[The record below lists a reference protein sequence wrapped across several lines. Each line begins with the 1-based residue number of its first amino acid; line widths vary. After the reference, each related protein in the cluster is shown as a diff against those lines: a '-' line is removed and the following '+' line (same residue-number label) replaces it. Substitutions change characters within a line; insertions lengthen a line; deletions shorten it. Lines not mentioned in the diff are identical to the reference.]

1 MIDKKI
7 QLQFNST
14 VNKRVRVRSNCEL
27 YSHDKNNN
35 EFELTIN
42 NHTLTNEE
50 IIILFK
56 FVKSVKYWETQG
68 KIEDNKIKFKFDT
81 SLITDNERVNCYII
95 LKNETKESD
104 VYSFSFDVKMSE
116 YDLKDNLP
124 VKERYFANS
133 VVVDKLDVLTKEV
146 LAEELEKAKNTFA
159 LKTDLSEFVRT
170 SDISDVVRTA
180 TLNDYQLKSEMP
192 NVVEIV
198 NNTIDSKGFI
208 TSHQS
213 LVDYAKKSELPIDYV
228 SNSKLEELKTQLT
241 IDTSNFA
248 TKQELQAISGSQLNV
263 DNLVTKDELN
273 SKHYLTE
280 HQDISNLA
288 TKKSVEDVEA
298 KVTQLENRPVT
309 SSYDDSEIKRKL
321 KELEDRPTTANI
333 DTSNFVTTTQLE
345 DKHYLTEHQ
354 SLEDYVTKTELDNK
368 HYLTQHQDI
377 SNLATKEELREVS
390 NRQVTV
396 DTSNLVTKDELASKG
411 YLTTHQSLEEYAKKT
426 ELPQPYN
433 DTDIR
438 SRLTTLENRPAGSGE
453 VDLSNCV
460 KRDELFRLSYATTR
474 ETDEIKS
481 RIVTLENRKSEGG
494 VANSE
499 ISEIKRQLNITYDKF
514 EMPFKSSGVIRVE
527 DYLNSTREH
536 GQTENYGRL
545 YTDKLGNHLVVKG
558 NQKTIKFETLLYT
571 VGSSLPDGYEPDFE
585 FSEGDNIKFITTR
598 NIHDYLPRNTGNSGN
613 TTELDN
619 RLKVLEAKQWEIHG
633 RGMPNGVV
641 TAPVG
646 TTYVDEAVTNGALK
660 WIKKTGTGNIG
671 WEVLIGDTG
680 WRTLPAV
687 SKLGNSFVKVRR
699 KNDTIFYQFGGL
711 SWGWFG
717 IVRRGGAGYQLQ
729 GSDRERNC
737 YILGLNGVPQGF
749 RSESSLIG
757 GIYNDKGTPYGTWYL
772 GGAGDSHMLRFQFT
786 DPVPT
791 DRDIGDIRVSSISY
805 LTNSPWPQN

>member
-1 MIDKKI
+1 MIEKKI
-7 QLQFNST
+7 QLTFNST
-14 VNKRVRVRSNCEL
+14 VNKRVKVRSNCEL

-35 EFELTIN
+35 EFELTISN
-42 NHTLTNEE
+42 YTLTNEE

-56 FVKSVKYWETQG
+56 FVKSIKYWETQG
-68 KIEDNKIKFKFDT
+68 RIEDNKIKFKFDT

-95 LKNETKESD
+95 LKNEEKESD

-116 YDLKDNLP
+116 YDLKDSLP
-124 VKERYFANS
+124 IKERYFANS

-146 LAEELEKAKNTFA
+146 LATELEKAKNTFA

-198 NNTIDSKGFI
+198 NNTVDSKGFI
-208 TSHQS
+208 TTHQS

-248 TKQELQAISGSQLNV
+248 TKQSV
-263 DNLVTKDELN
+263 D
-273 SKHYLTE
+273 
-280 HQDISNLA
+280 
-288 TKKSVEDVEA
+288 DVAA
-298 KVTQLENRPVT
+298 KVTQLEARPVT
-309 SSYDDSEIKRKL
+309 SSYDDSEIKREI
-321 KELEDRPTTANI
+321 KELKDRPVTANI

-354 SLEDYVTKTELDNK
+354 SLEDYVTKNELDNK
-368 HYLTQHQDI
+368 HYLTTHQDI
-377 SNLATKEELREVS
+377 SNLATKQELQEVS
-390 NRQVTV
+390 NRQVTIDTSNLATKQELEQVRNNQPTV
-396 DTSNLVTKDELASKG
+396 DTSKLVTKDELNSKG
-411 YLTTHQSLEEYAKKT
+411 FLTAHQPL
-426 ELPQPYN
+426 
-433 DTDIR
+433 TDITN
-438 SRLTTLENRPAGSGE
+438 RLTALENRPAGNGGDVDVSNFITKQE
-453 VDLSNCV
+453 VARDYAPLSNV
-460 KRDELFRLSYATTR
+460 VEINKQLTVLSNRRVEGGISSA
-474 ETDEIKS
+474 EIDEIKS
-481 RIVTLENRKSEGG
+481 SLNKKIDKN
-494 VANSE
+494 E
-499 ISEIKRQLNITYDKF
+499 I
-514 EMPFKSSGVIRVE
+514 PFKSTSFTRVE
-527 DYLNSTREH
+527 DYLNNTNEH
-536 GQTENYGRL
+536 IRYENFGRL
-545 YTDKLGNHLVVKG
+545 YTDTFGNHLVVSG
-558 NQKTIKFETLLYT
+558 GRKTVKFETLLYT
-571 VGSSLPDGYEPDFE
+571 VGSSLPDAYEPDFE

-598 NIHDYLPRNTGNSGN
+598 NIHDYLPSNNGGN
-613 TTELDN
+613 TTELDK

-633 RGMPNGVV
+633 RGMPNGIVV
-641 TAPVG
+641 APVG

-660 WIKKTGTGNIG
+660 WIKKTGTGNTG

-717 IVRRGGAGYQLQ
+717 VVRRGGAGYQLQ

-805 LTNSPWPQN
+805 LTNDPWPQN

>member
-7 QLQFNST
+7 QLTFNTT
-14 VNKRVRVRSNCEL
+14 VNKRVKVRSNCEL

-42 NHTLTNEE
+42 NYTLTNEE
-50 IIILFK
+50 ITVLFK
-56 FVKSVKYWETQG
+56 FVKSIKYWETQG
-68 KIEDNKIKFKFDT
+68 TIEDNKIKFKFDT
-81 SLITDNERVNCYII
+81 SLITENERVNCYII
-95 LKNETKESD
+95 LKNEEKESD
-104 VYSFSFDVKMSE
+104 IYSFSFDVKMSE

-146 LAEELEKAKNTFA
+146 LATELEKAKNTFS

-170 SDISDVVRTA
+170 SDITDVVRTA

-208 TSHQS
+208 TTHQS

-228 SNSKLEELKTQLT
+228 SNSKLEELKAQLT

-248 TKQELQAISGSQLNV
+248 TKQELQAISGSQQIV
-263 DNLVTKDELN
+263 DTSNLVTKDELN
-273 SKHYLTE
+273 SKNYLTQHQSLEDYVTKNELDNKHYLTT

-288 TKKSVEDVEA
+288 TK
-298 KVTQLENRPVT
+298 Q
-309 SSYDDSEIKRKL
+309 
-321 KELEDRPTTANI
+321 EL
-333 DTSNFVTTTQLE
+333 Q
-345 DKHYLTEHQ
+345 
-354 SLEDYVTKTELDNK
+354 
-368 HYLTQHQDI
+368 
-377 SNLATKEELREVS
+377 EVS

-396 DTSNLVTKDELASKG
+396 DTSNLATKEELRKAFLDE
-411 YLTTHQSLEEYAKKT
+411 EEHEKYAKKT

-433 DTDIR
+433 DTDIK
-438 SRLTTLENRPAGSGE
+438 SRLTALENKPSGSSN
-453 VDLSNCV
+453 VDTSDFATKQELNLLNSN
-460 KRDELFRLSYATTR
+460 L
-474 ETDEIKS
+474 ETL
-481 RIVTLENRKSEGG
+481 RT
-494 VANSE
+494 
-499 ISEIKRQLNITYDKF
+499 QTYTKF
-514 EMPFKSSGVIRVE
+514 EMPFKSTNLTSVE
-527 DYLNSTREH
+527 DYLNSTSEYL
-536 GQTENYGRL
+536 QSKNYGRL
-545 YTDKLGNHLVVKG
+545 YTDNFDNHLVVSG
-558 NQKTIKFETLLYT
+558 NGKTAKFETLLYT
-571 VGSSLPDGYEPDFE
+571 VGSSLPDFYEPDFE

-598 NIHDYLPRNTGNSGN
+598 NIHDYLPQNTGNTGN

-660 WIKKTGTGNIG
+660 WIKKSGTGNTG

-680 WRTLPAV
+680 WKILPSV
-687 SKLGNSFVKVRR
+687 SKLGNSFVKIRR
-699 KNDTIFYQFGGL
+699 VNNVVSYQFGGL

-717 IVRRGGAGYQLQ
+717 IVRRGGAGYVLQ

-737 YILGLNGVPQGF
+737 YIIQNGGIPIGY
-749 RSESSLIG
+749 RAEASLIG
-757 GIYNDKGTPYGTWYL
+757 NIYNDKGVSYGTWYL
-772 GGAGDSHMLRFQFT
+772 GGNGDYNQLRFQFT

-791 DRDIGDIRVSSISY
+791 DRDIGDIRISSISY
-805 LTNSPWPQN
+805 LTNEAWPQN

>member
-7 QLQFNST
+7 QLTFNST
-14 VNKRVRVRSNCEL
+14 VNKRVKVRSNCEL

-56 FVKSVKYWETQG
+56 FVKSVKYWETVG
-68 KIEDNKIKFKFDT
+68 TIEDNKIKFKFDT

-95 LKNETKESD
+95 LKNEAKESD

-124 VKERYFANS
+124 IKERYFANG

-146 LAEELEKAKNTFA
+146 LAEELEKAKSTYA

-198 NNTIDSKGFI
+198 NNTVDSKGFL

-248 TKQELQAISGSQLNV
+248 TKQELQAITGSQLNV

-273 SKHYLTE
+273 SK
-280 HQDISNLA
+280 N
-288 TKKSVEDVEA
+288 
-298 KVTQLENRPVT
+298 
-309 SSYDDSEIKRKL
+309 
-321 KELEDRPTTANI
+321 
-333 DTSNFVTTTQLE
+333 
-345 DKHYLTEHQ
+345 
-354 SLEDYVTKTELDNK
+354 
-368 HYLTQHQDI
+368 YLTQHQDI

-411 YLTTHQSLEEYAKKT
+411 YITTHQSLEEYAKKT

-433 DTDIR
+433 DTDIK
-438 SRLTTLENRPAGSGE
+438 SRLTTLENRPAGNIDTSE
-453 VDLSNCV
+453 FATKL
-460 KRDELFRLSYATTR
+460 ELKEQTTR
-474 ETDEIKS
+474 IE
-481 RIVTLENRKSEGG
+481 TLEFN
-494 VANSE
+494 ANTT
-499 ISEIKRQLNITYDKF
+499 ITKF
-514 EMPFKSSGVIRVE
+514 ETPFKSTGLTRVE
-527 DYLNSTREH
+527 DYLNNTNEH
-536 GQTENYGRL
+536 TQTNNYGRL
-545 YTDKLGNHLVVKG
+545 YTDRLGNHLVVTG
-558 NQKTIKFETLLYT
+558 SRKTAKFETLLYT
-571 VGSSLPDGYEPDFE
+571 VGSSLPDSYELDFE
-585 FSEGDNIKFITTR
+585 FSEEDNIKFITTR
-598 NIHDYLPRNTGNSGN
+598 NIHDYLPRNTGNGAN

-619 RLKVLEAKQWEIHG
+619 RLKVLEAKNWEIHG

-660 WIKKTGTGNIG
+660 WIKKTGTGNTG

-805 LTNSPWPQN
+805 LTNDPWPQN

>member
-68 KIEDNKIKFKFDT
+68 RIEDNKIKFKFDT
-81 SLITDNERVNCYII
+81 SLITDNEKVNCYII
-95 LKNETKESD
+95 LKNEAKESD

-124 VKERYFANS
+124 VKERYFANG

-146 LAEELEKAKNTFA
+146 LAEELEKAKSTYA

-170 SDISDVVRTA
+170 SDISDVVRTS

-198 NNTIDSKGFI
+198 NNTVDSKGFL
-208 TSHQS
+208 TTHQS

-248 TKQELQAISGSQLNV
+248 TKQELQAISGSQ
-263 DNLVTKDELN
+263 
-273 SKHYLTE
+273 
-280 HQDISNLA
+280 QI
-288 TKKSVEDVEA
+288 
-298 KVTQLENRPVT
+298 
-309 SSYDDSEIKRKL
+309 
-321 KELEDRPTTANI
+321 
-333 DTSNFVTTTQLE
+333 
-345 DKHYLTEHQ
+345 
-354 SLEDYVTKTELDNK
+354 
-368 HYLTQHQDI
+368 
-377 SNLATKEELREVS
+377 
-390 NRQVTV
+390 V
-396 DTSNLVTKDELASKG
+396 DTSNLVTKDELNSKN
-411 YLTTHQSLEEYAKKT
+411 YLTQHQSLEDYVTKNELDNKHYLTAHQDISNLATKQELQEVSNRQVTIDTSNLATKQELEQVRNNQPTVDTTDLVTKEQLRKAFLDEEEHEKYAKKT

-433 DTDIR
+433 DTDITN
-438 SRLTTLENRPAGSGE
+438 RLTALENRPSGN
-453 VDLSNCV
+453 VDTNDFATKRELNNLNSN
-460 KRDELFRLSYATTR
+460 L
-474 ETDEIKS
+474 EIL
-481 RIVTLENRKSEGG
+481 RT
-494 VANSE
+494 
-499 ISEIKRQLNITYDKF
+499 QTYTKF
-514 EMPFKSSGVIRVE
+514 EMPFKSTGSNRVE
-527 DYLNSTREH
+527 EYLKNSGEY
-536 GQTENYGRL
+536 GLNQNYGKI
-545 YTDKLGNHLVVKG
+545 YTDNYDNRLVVTG
-558 NQKTIKFETLLYT
+558 SRKTAKLETLLYT
-571 VGSSLPDGYEPDFE
+571 LGSSLPDAYEPDFE
-585 FSEGDNIKFITTR
+585 FSEGDNLKFITTQ
-598 NIHDYLPRNTGNSGN
+598 NIHNYIPTNTGNTGN

-633 RGMPNGVV
+633 RGMPNGTV

-660 WIKKTGTGNIG
+660 WIKKSGTGNTG

-680 WRTLPAV
+680 WKILPSV
-687 SKLGNSFVKVRR
+687 SKLGNSFVKIRR
-699 KNDTIFYQFGGL
+699 VNNVVSYQFGGL

-717 IVRRGGAGYQLQ
+717 IVRRGGAGYVLQ
-729 GSDRERNC
+729 GSDKERNC
-737 YILGLNGVPQGF
+737 YIIQNNGIPAGY
-749 RSESSLIG
+749 RTEASLIG
-757 GIYNDKGTPYGTWYL
+757 NIYNDKGVSYGTWYL
-772 GGAGDSHMLRFQFT
+772 GGVGDYNQLRFQFT
-786 DPVPT
+786 DPIPT
-791 DRDIGDIRVSSISY
+791 DRDIGDIRISSISY
-805 LTNSPWPQN
+805 LTNEPWPQN

>member
-146 LAEELEKAKNTFA
+146 LAEELEKAKGTYA
-159 LKTDLSEFVRT
+159 LKTDLSEYVRT

-248 TKQELQAISGSQLNV
+248 TKQELQ
-263 DNLVTKDELN
+263 
-273 SKHYLTE
+273 
-280 HQDISNLA
+280 
-288 TKKSVEDVEA
+288 
-298 KVTQLENRPVT
+298 
-309 SSYDDSEIKRKL
+309 
-321 KELEDRPTTANI
+321 
-333 DTSNFVTTTQLE
+333 
-345 DKHYLTEHQ
+345 
-354 SLEDYVTKTELDNK
+354 
-368 HYLTQHQDI
+368 
-377 SNLATKEELREVS
+377 EVS

-494 VANSE
+494 VTSSE

-514 EMPFKSSGVIRVE
+514 ETPFKSTGITRVE
-527 DYLNSTREH
+527 DYLNSTSEH

-558 NQKTIKFETLLYT
+558 SRKTVKFETLLYT
-571 VGSSLPDGYEPDFE
+571 VGSSLPDAYEPDFE
-585 FSEGDNIKFITTR
+585 FSEGDNLKFITTR
-598 NIHDYLPRNTGNSGN
+598 NIHDYIPTNNGGN
-613 TTELDN
+613 TTELDK
-619 RLKVLEAKQWEIHG
+619 RLKVLEAKNWEIHG
-633 RGMPNGVV
+633 RGMPNGTV

-660 WIKKTGTGNIG
+660 WIKKTGTGNTG

-805 LTNSPWPQN
+805 LTNDPWPQN

>member
-7 QLQFNST
+7 QLTFNST
-14 VNKRVRVRSNCEL
+14 VNKRVKVRSNCEL

-56 FVKSVKYWETQG
+56 FVKSVKYWETVG
-68 KIEDNKIKFKFDT
+68 TIEDNKIKFKFDT

-95 LKNETKESD
+95 LKNEAKESD

-124 VKERYFANS
+124 IKERYFANG

-146 LAEELEKAKNTFA
+146 LAEELEKAKSTYA

-198 NNTIDSKGFI
+198 NNTVDSKGFL

-213 LVDYAKKSELPIDYV
+213 LVDYAKKSELPIDCV

-248 TKQELQAISGSQLNV
+248 TKQELQAITGSQLNV

-273 SKHYLTE
+273 SK
-280 HQDISNLA
+280 N
-288 TKKSVEDVEA
+288 
-298 KVTQLENRPVT
+298 
-309 SSYDDSEIKRKL
+309 
-321 KELEDRPTTANI
+321 
-333 DTSNFVTTTQLE
+333 
-345 DKHYLTEHQ
+345 
-354 SLEDYVTKTELDNK
+354 
-368 HYLTQHQDI
+368 YLTQHQDI

-411 YLTTHQSLEEYAKKT
+411 YITTHQSLEEYAKKT

-433 DTDIR
+433 DTDIK
-438 SRLTTLENRPAGSGE
+438 SRLTTLENRPAGN
-453 VDLSNCV
+453 VDTS
-460 KRDELFRLSYATTR
+460 DFATKKQ
-474 ETDEIKS
+474 I
-481 RIVTLENRKSEGG
+481 ENLQG
-494 VANSE
+494 E
-499 ISEIKRQLNITYDKF
+499 ISFKLNKADS
-514 EMPFKSSGVIRVE
+514 PFYFTGFNNAREYSQIAKGSKS
-527 DYLNSTREH
+527 DDTL
-536 GQTENYGRL
+536 YGRVFVNANERKIYRGHFTFTELDLAL
-545 YTDKLGNHLVVKG
+545 YTLAKAIPEGYTPDYEFGDSDNIELITN
-558 NQKTIKFETLLYT
+558 KTIQ
-571 VGSSLPDGYEPDFE
+571 
-585 FSEGDNIKFITTR
+585 R
-598 NIHDYLPRNTGNSGN
+598 YLPTNTGNTGN

-641 TAPVG
+641 IAPVG

-660 WIKKTGTGNIG
+660 WIKKTGTGNTG

-805 LTNSPWPQN
+805 LTNDPWPQN

>member
-35 EFELTIN
+35 EFELTISN
-42 NHTLTNEE
+42 YTLTNEE
-50 IIILFK
+50 ITVLFK
-56 FVKSVKYWETQG
+56 FVKSIKYWETQG
-68 KIEDNKIKFKFDT
+68 RIEDNKIKFKFDT

-95 LKNETKESD
+95 LKNEEKESD
-104 VYSFSFDVKMSE
+104 IYSFSFDVKMSE

-124 VKERYFANS
+124 VKERYFSNS

-170 SDISDVVRTA
+170 SDISDVVRTS

-198 NNTIDSKGFI
+198 NNTIDSKGFL
-208 TSHQS
+208 TTHQS

-248 TKQELQAISGSQLNV
+248 TKQELQAISGSQQIV
-263 DNLVTKDELN
+263 DTSNLVTKDELN
-273 SKHYLTE
+273 SKNYLT
-280 HQDISNLA
+280 Q
-288 TKKSVEDVEA
+288 
-298 KVTQLENRPVT
+298 
-309 SSYDDSEIKRKL
+309 
-321 KELEDRPTTANI
+321 
-333 DTSNFVTTTQLE
+333 
-345 DKHYLTEHQ
+345 HQ
-354 SLEDYVTKTELDNK
+354 SLEDYVTKSELDNK
-368 HYLTQHQDI
+368 HYLTTHQDI

-390 NRQVTV
+390 NRQVTI
-396 DTSNLVTKDELASKG
+396 DTSNLATKEELNQLRGSQPNVDNLVTKDELNSKG
-411 YLTTHQSLEEYAKKT
+411 YLTQHQSLEEYAKKT

-433 DTDIR
+433 DTDIK
-438 SRLTTLENRPAGSGE
+438 SRLTTLENRPAGN
-453 VDLSNCV
+453 VDTSEFVTKLDLQKES
-460 KRDELFRLSYATTR
+460 TR
-474 ETDEIKS
+474 IN
-481 RIVTLENRKSEGG
+481 TLEFNAKTT
-494 VANSE
+494 
-499 ISEIKRQLNITYDKF
+499 ITKF
-514 EMPFKSSGVIRVE
+514 ETPFKTTELTSVE
-527 DYLNSTREH
+527 DYLNNTLEHTRH
-536 GQTENYGRL
+536 ENYGRL
-545 YTDKLGNHLVVKG
+545 YSDKLGNHLVVTG
-558 NQKTIKFETLLYT
+558 SRKTTKFETLLYT
-571 VGSSLPDGYEPDFE
+571 VGSSLPDSYEPDFE
-585 FSEGDNIKFITTR
+585 FSEEDNIKFITTR
-598 NIHDYLPRNTGNSGN
+598 NIHDYLPRNTGNTGN

-660 WIKKTGTGNIG
+660 WIKKSGTGNTG

-680 WRTLPAV
+680 WKIIPSV

-699 KNDTIFYQFGGL
+699 VNNVVSYQFGGL

-717 IVRRGGAGYQLQ
+717 IVRRGGAGYVLQ

-737 YILGLNGVPQGF
+737 YIIQNNGIPAGY
-749 RSESSLIG
+749 RTEASLIG
-757 GIYNDKGTPYGTWYL
+757 NIYNDKGVSYGTWYL
-772 GGAGDSHMLRFQFT
+772 GGVGDYNQLRFQFT

-791 DRDIGDIRVSSISY
+791 NRDIGDIRISSISY
-805 LTNSPWPQN
+805 LTNEPWPQN

>member
-42 NHTLTNEE
+42 NYTLTNEE
-50 IIILFK
+50 ITVLFK
-56 FVKSVKYWETQG
+56 FVKSIKYWETQG

-81 SLITDNERVNCYII
+81 TLITENERVNCYII
-95 LKNETKESD
+95 LKNEEKESD

-124 VKERYFANS
+124 IKERYFANG

-146 LAEELEKAKNTFA
+146 LATELEKAKNTFA
-159 LKTDLSEFVRT
+159 LKSDLSEFVRT
-170 SDISDVVRTA
+170 NDISDVVRTA

-192 NVVEIV
+192 NVTEIV
-198 NNTIDSKGFI
+198 NNTVDSKGFL
-208 TSHQS
+208 TTHQS
-213 LVDYAKKSELPIDYV
+213 LIDYAKKSELPIDYV
-228 SNSKLEELKTQLT
+228 SNAKLEELKTQLT

-273 SKHYLTE
+273 SK
-280 HQDISNLA
+280 N
-288 TKKSVEDVEA
+288 
-298 KVTQLENRPVT
+298 
-309 SSYDDSEIKRKL
+309 
-321 KELEDRPTTANI
+321 
-333 DTSNFVTTTQLE
+333 
-345 DKHYLTEHQ
+345 
-354 SLEDYVTKTELDNK
+354 
-368 HYLTQHQDI
+368 YLTQHQDI
-377 SNLATKEELREVS
+377 SNLATKQELQEVS
-390 NRQVTV
+390 NRQPVV
-396 DTSNLVTKDELASKG
+396 DTSNLATKEELQALRGSQPNVDNLVTKDELNSKG
-411 YLTTHQSLEEYAKKT
+411 YLTQHQSLEEYAKKT

-433 DTDIR
+433 DTDIK
-438 SRLTTLENRPAGSGE
+438 SRLTVLENKPSESGN
-453 VDLSNCV
+453 VDTSNFAT
-460 KRDELFRLSYATTR
+460 KQELRSESLRIGQLEFN
-474 ETDEIKS
+474 EKS
-481 RIVTLENRKSEGG
+481 T
-494 VANSE
+494 
-499 ISEIKRQLNITYDKF
+499 ITKF
-514 EMPFKSSGVIRVE
+514 EAPFKTTGITRVE
-527 DYLNSTREH
+527 DYLNTTRENT
-536 GQTENYGRL
+536 QNENYGRL
-545 YTDKLGNHLVVKG
+545 YTDNYNNHLVVTG
-558 NQKTIKFETLLYT
+558 SRKTAKFETLLYT
-571 VGSSLPDGYEPDFE
+571 VGSSLPDAYEPDFE
-585 FSEGDNIKFITTR
+585 FSEGDNIKFITSR
-598 NIHDYLPRNTGNSGN
+598 NIHDYLPRNTGNTGN

-619 RLKVLEAKQWEIHG
+619 RLKVIEAKQWEIHG
-633 RGMPNGVV
+633 RGMPNGTV

-660 WIKKTGTGNIG
+660 WIKKSGTGNVG

-717 IVRRGGAGYQLQ
+717 VVRRGGAGYQLQ

-805 LTNSPWPQN
+805 LTNDPWPQN